1 MSAQSPPEVCGVHLI
16 GSVPL
21 ASTEDVF
28 CYACK
33 QLPPGYLRCIP
44 DGETGVRWNFID
56 WQRHIFPQNLTAPW
70 FAPKKEVSA
79 DEVEAAV
86 ASLPALHTTY
96 DDAAISS
103 YATFRKLKEE
113 GVIPANTRFQVS
125 LPTPVAVLLA
135 VEFAYRPAIEPI
147 YEEALLRSLTRI
159 QTEIPAQELAVQWD
173 VAPDIG
179 MIEGVSWIEPW
190 FSPVQ
195 EGVEDRL
202 VRLAS
207 YVRDDVEMGFHFCYG
222 DMGHKHWMEPR
233 DTGTM
238 ARLAGSVLER
248 VKRRVDW
255 IHMPV
260 PKDRD
265 DVAYLAPLKGLKLD
279 STSLFLGLVHANDEE
294 GTQKRIQAAGQAG
307 IQTFGVATECGM
319 GRTPVDELDSIFQI
333 FTSVSKPYA

>member
-1 MSAQSPPEVCGVHLI
+1 MSAQRPAEVCDVHLV
-16 GSVPL
+16 GSVSL
-21 ASTEDVF
+21 ASAEDVF
-28 CYACK
+28 RYACK
-33 QLPPGYLRCIP
+33 QLPPRYLRRIP

-56 WQRHIFPQNLTAPW
+56 WQRRVFPQNLTTPW

-86 ASLPALHTTY
+86 ASLPTLHTTY

-113 GVIPANTRFQVS
+113 GVIPADTRFQVS

-159 QTEIPAQELAVQWD
+159 QTEIPAQELAIQWD

-233 DTGTM
+233 DTYNG
-238 ARLAGSVLER
+238 RIGWLGS
-248 VKRRVDW
+248 
-255 IHMPV
+255 
-260 PKDRD
+260 
-265 DVAYLAPLKGLKLD
+265 
-279 STSLFLGLVHANDEE
+279 
-294 GTQKRIQAAGQAG
+294 
-307 IQTFGVATECGM
+307 
-319 GRTPVDELDSIFQI
+319 
-333 FTSVSKPYA
+333 